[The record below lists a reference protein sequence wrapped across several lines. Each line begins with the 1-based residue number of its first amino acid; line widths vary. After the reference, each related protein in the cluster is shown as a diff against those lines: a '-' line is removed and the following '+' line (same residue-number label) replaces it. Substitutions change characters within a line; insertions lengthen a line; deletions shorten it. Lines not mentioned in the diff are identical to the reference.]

1 LILHIT
7 SRGEWEEALS
17 RGTHSPSSLASEGFI
32 HCSTITQALSS
43 ANKHFRGRK
52 GLVLLSIEERLLTSP
67 LKYELPPSAA
77 DDRIESL
84 FPHIH
89 GPLNVEAVT
98 KVVDFPCEPDGT
110 FRFPAAL
117 ADESEV

>member
-7 SRGEWEEALS
+7 SRGEWEEALR
-17 RGTHSPSSLASEGFI
+17 RGTHSPPSLAAEGFI

-43 ANKHFRGRK
+43 ASRHFRGRSD
-52 GLVLLSIEERLLTSP
+52 LVLLCIEERLLTSP
-67 LKYELPPSAA
+67 LKYEPPASTH
-77 DDRIESL
+77 DDRIDSL

-89 GPLNVEAVT
+89 GSLNVEAVT
-98 KVVDFPCEPDGT
+98 KVVDFPCQTDG
-110 FRFPAAL
+110 RFQLPAAL